1 MHDSFIKNS
10 FNFADKIVNKVTIPI
25 FNKVETVLQ
34 GNYKSILYGHGLDFK
49 EIREYTEKDDIRNI
63 DWNVTARTG
72 KPFVK
77 TYQEE
82 KELIIWIVIDLSPS
96 MLFGSKELNKKEIA
110 IQFASIIAYLAFK
123 NGDKVGAIILNKNN
137 NKIIS
142 PTRGLKH
149 VYRIVQEFL
158 SYYDITNFE
167 LDTASLNKINKVLGK
182 KKQIFFISDFIFN
195 NFDWEKG
202 FGEICLKN
210 NVSPIQ
216 IVDPVEENIPNSG
229 YLSLMDYETGKYLVI
244 DTSNKSIR
252 NEYKKLVDN
261 YNNQLFNI
269 FKKSKV
275 EPFKIYTDSDLTT
288 VLIDLYRN
296 KFKYKQIKRR

>member
-1 MHDSFIKNS
+1 MTDSFIKNS
-10 FNFADKIVNKVTIPI
+10 FKFADKVVNRVTIPI

-72 KPFVK
+72 RPFVK

-82 KELIIWIVIDLSPS
+82 KELIIWIIIDLSPS

-142 PTRGLKH
+142 PARGLKQ
-149 VYRIVQEFL
+149 VYRVVQEFL
-158 SYYDITNFE
+158 NYDNTSFE
-167 LDTASLNKINKVLGK
+167 LDTLSLNRINKVLGK

-195 NFDWEKG
+195 NFEWEKG

-216 IVDPVEENIPNSG
+216 IIDPVEESIPDSG
-229 YLSLMDYETGKYLVI
+229 YLRLMDYETGKYLVI

-252 NEYKKLVDN
+252 DEYKKLVDN

-269 FKKSKV
+269 LKKSKV
-275 EPFKIYTDSDLTT
+275 EPFKIYTDSDLTKA
-288 VLIDLYRN
+288 LIDLYQN
-296 KFKYKQIKRR
+296 KSKYKNTNRR

>member
-1 MHDSFIKNS
+1 MNDSFIKNS

-82 KELIIWIVIDLSPS
+82 KELIIWLVIDLSPS
-96 MLFGSKELNKKEIA
+96 MLFGSQALNKKEIA
-110 IQFASIIAYLAFK
+110 IQFASVIAYLAFK
-123 NGDKVGAIILNKNN
+123 NGDKVGGIILNKDK

-142 PTRGLKH
+142 PARGLKH

-158 SYYDITNFE
+158 NYDNASFE
-167 LDTASLNKINKVLGK
+167 PDTPSLNKVNKVLGK

-195 NFDWEKG
+195 NFDWDKG
-202 FGEICLKN
+202 FGEICIKN
-210 NVSPIQ
+210 NVLPIQ
-216 IVDPVEENIPNSG
+216 IVDPVEENIPDSG
-229 YLSLMDYETGKYLVI
+229 YLRLMDYETGKYLVI
-244 DTSNKSIR
+244 DTSNKSMKD
-252 NEYKKLVDN
+252 EYKKLVDS
-261 YNNQLFNI
+261 YNNQLCNTL
-269 FKKSKV
+269 KKSKV
-275 EPFKIYTDSDLTT
+275 EPFKIYTDTDLTKA
-288 VLIDLYRN
+288 LIDLYQN
-296 KFKYKQIKRR
+296 KSKYKKTNRR